1 MQKLI
6 YMIGIPGSGKSEMA
20 KQIAKKEKAI
30 ILSTDELRQTLFF
43 NVNKQKRTNLLYM
56 ELYKRAN
63 RLLTEGKSVL
73 IDATNIERERRMKA
87 LNKFVNVHKECYYM
101 DVPYEVCVDRN
112 NKRKRVVEDRI
123 LVKMRKNLDFP
134 LKNEGWDVIHT
145 IHEPFS
151 YEMTKEELTNL
162 LVSEVSY
169 EELFEK
175 LKTVSFFKA
184 MKDFDQE
191 NPFHSMTLCQHT
203 YGLIEYINEMYEEKD
218 KLLLQMAALFH
229 DVGKVFCKTYKVT
242 KGYYSYFGHEKVSS
256 QIAFHFLTELGFED
270 EMIQDVVGIIEMH
283 MLINYGGNEGA
294 TEIYHLL
301 GDELLAKLYF
311 FREADTFAK

>member
-63 RLLTEGKSVL
+63 HLLAEGKSVL

-87 LNKFVNVHKECYYM
+87 LNKFVDVHKECYYM

-112 NKRKRVVEDRI
+112 NKRERVVEDRI

-151 YEMTKEELTNL
+151 Y
-162 LVSEVSY
+162 
-169 EELFEK
+169 
-175 LKTVSFFKA
+175 
-184 MKDFDQE
+184 D
-191 NPFHSMTLCQHT
+191 C
-203 YGLIEYINEMYEEKD
+203 
-218 KLLLQMAALFH
+218 
-229 DVGKVFCKTYKVT
+229 
-242 KGYYSYFGHEKVSS
+242 
-256 QIAFHFLTELGFED
+256 
-270 EMIQDVVGIIEMH
+270 
-283 MLINYGGNEGA
+283 
-294 TEIYHLL
+294 
-301 GDELLAKLYF
+301 
-311 FREADTFAK
+311 

>member
-63 RLLTEGKSVL
+63 CLLAEGKSVL

-87 LNKFVNVHKECYYM
+87 LNKFVDVYKECYYM

-134 LKNEGWDVIHT
+134 LKNEGWDVIHS

-169 EELFEK
+169 AELFEK
-175 LKTVSFFKA
+175 LNKVPFF
-184 MKDFDQE
+184 
-191 NPFHSMTLCQHT
+191 
-203 YGLIEYINEMYEEKD
+203 
-218 KLLLQMAALFH
+218 
-229 DVGKVFCKTYKVT
+229 
-242 KGYYSYFGHEKVSS
+242 
-256 QIAFHFLTELGFED
+256 
-270 EMIQDVVGIIEMH
+270 
-283 MLINYGGNEGA
+283 
-294 TEIYHLL
+294 
-301 GDELLAKLYF
+301 
-311 FREADTFAK
+311 